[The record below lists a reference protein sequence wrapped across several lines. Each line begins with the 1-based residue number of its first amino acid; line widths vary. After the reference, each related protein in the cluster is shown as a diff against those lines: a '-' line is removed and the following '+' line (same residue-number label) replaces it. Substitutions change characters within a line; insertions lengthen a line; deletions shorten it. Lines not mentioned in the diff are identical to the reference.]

1 MVKKISTKGF
11 VLIAIIAIISIV
23 IVCNNVKQNNI
34 KKEIIEEYSSLMDE
48 RLETF
53 LSSTKSNY
61 LGLSPS
67 EYDSELGLTDISYE
81 ISRVKKEDDEYVLY
95 LDVFLTCESQNSENE
110 NSLMAMAHDVEYEFL
125 ELLWDTDDEICG
137 YECSYAS
144 HKDLDYYGEDMI
156 TVYINNEKILYPQS
170 RDTDKY
176 EDTTKCQV
184 CGKRYNNGSENA
196 SSIARTNMCS
206 SCYKNYKTTQ
216 NAIDKLNELPVD

>member
-1 MVKKISTKGF
+1 MTKKISTKGI
-11 VLIAIIAIISIV
+11 VLIAIIAVISII
-23 IVCNNVKQNNI
+23 IVCNNAKQNNI
-34 KKEIIEEYSSLMDE
+34 KKEIIEEYTTLMDE

-53 LSSTKSNY
+53 LSSTKSSY
-61 LGLSPS
+61 LGFSPS
-67 EYDSELGLTDISYE
+67 EYDSKLGLSDISYE
-81 ISRVKKEDDEYVLY
+81 ISRIKKEDDEYVLY

-110 NSLMAMAHDVEYEFL
+110 NSLLAHDVEFEFQDF
-125 ELLWDTDDEICG
+125 LWNAEEICG
-137 YECSYAS
+137 YECSYS
-144 HKDLDYYGEDMI
+144 SSKGLDYYGVDMI
-156 TVYINNEKILYPQS
+156 TVYINNEKILSPQS

-176 EDTTKCQV
+176 KDTTKCQV